1 MIKIIVPT
9 VPDPQSV
16 TVTSSLSAEVLNG
29 SDVTLTCSVQ
39 MNQNLLPSELSLLMV
54 TAQLIRPDGSVFN
67 LSTSSLVMSG
77 TTYNFTTE
85 VSSFGDDDVGSYICT
100 ATVGLRP
107 SSPSL
112 GDFVNGM
119 GQLVSNPVKIVLIGS
134 E

>member
-1 MIKIIVPT
+1 MIIVPT

-16 TVTSSLSAEVLNG
+16 TITSSHGTEILNG
-29 SDVTLTCSVQ
+29 SDITLTCSIQ

-54 TAQLIRPDGSVFN
+54 TAQLTRPDGSVVN

-85 VSSFGDDDVGSYICT
+85 VSSFGDDDVGSYTCT

-112 GDFVNGM
+112 GGFLTGI
-119 GQLVSNPVKIVLIGS
+119 GQLVSNPVIIVIIG

>member
-1 MIKIIVPT
+1 MII

-16 TVTSSLSAEVLNG
+16 TVTSSLGTKVPNG

-85 VSSFGDDDVGSYICT
+85 VSSFGDDDVGSYTCT

-107 SSPSL
+107 SSLSL
-112 GDFVNGM
+112 RAFLTGI
-119 GQLVSNPVKIVLIGS
+119 GQLTSNPIKIVIIG

>member
-16 TVTSSLSAEVLNG
+16 TVTSSLGSEVLNG

-39 MNQNLLPSELSLLMV
+39 MNQNLLPAELSLLMV
-54 TAQLIRPDGSVFN
+54 TAQFTRPDGLVFN
-67 LSTSSLVMSG
+67 LSISSLVMSG

-85 VSSFGDDDVGSYICT
+85 VSSFGDDDVGSYTCT
-100 ATVGLRP
+100 ATIGLRP

-112 GDFVNGM
+112 GVFLTGM
-119 GQLVSNPVKIVLIGS
+119 GQLVSNPITIVIGK
-134 E
+134 